1 MTEPRAVH
9 IHGHRIGAGSPTYVI
24 AEMSANHGQDF
35 NRAVDIVHAAKAAGA
50 DAIKLQ
56 TFTPD
61 LHTLNHDSAHFRVG
75 GGTLW
80 DGRTLHDL
88 YSEAYMPW
96 EWQPRLQALANQIGI
111 DLFSAPVDASSVD
124 FLEGLDVPAYK
135 IASFD
140 LVDLE
145 LVRRAARTRRP
156 LIMSTGMA
164 SLAEIAEAV
173 SAASDAGATEI
184 ALLKCTSAYPAPPS
198 EMNLRA
204 IPYLAGMFGVP
215 VGLSDHTTG
224 IESAVAAVALGA
236 CIVEKHLTLSRELP
250 GPDRAF
256 SLEPA
261 EFGQMV
267 ASIRT
272 TEAALGSARYRLGA
286 QEEASRSLRR
296 SLFVVKDV
304 RAGDIL
310 SAEHVRSI
318 RPGHG
323 LHPRHLHDV
332 LGRRAARDVARG
344 TPVTW
349 DLLGGLGAS

>member
-1 MTEPRAVH
+1 MIEPRAIH
-9 IHGHRIGAGSPTYVI
+9 IQGRRIGAGSPTYVI

-61 LHTLNHDSAHFRVG
+61 LHTLNHDSEHFRVG

-88 YSEAYMPW
+88 YAEAYMPW
-96 EWQPRLQALANQIGI
+96 DWQPRLLELAGQIGL
-111 DLFSAPVDASSVD
+111 DLFSAPVDQSSVD
-124 FLEGLDVPAYK
+124 FLERLNVPAYK

-140 LVDLE
+140 IVDLA

-173 SAASDAGATEI
+173 SAATDAGATEMV
-184 ALLKCTSAYPAPPS
+184 LLKCTSAYPAPPS

-204 IPYLAGMFGVP
+204 IPYMAEMFGVP

-224 IESAVAAVALGA
+224 IESAVVAVALGA
-236 CIVEKHLTLSRELP
+236 CVIEKHLTLSRDLP

-256 SLEPA
+256 SLEPH
-261 EFGQMV
+261 EFGRLV
-267 ASIRT
+267 AAIRT
-272 TEAALGSARYRLGA
+272 TEAALGSARYRLGP
-286 QEEASRSLRR
+286 QEQASRSLRR
-296 SLFVVKDV
+296 SLFIVQDV
-304 RAGDIL
+304 RAGEVL
-310 SAEHVRSI
+310 SADHVRSI

-323 LHPRHLHDV
+323 LHPRHLPDV
-332 LGRRAARDVARG
+332 LGRTAVHDIARG
-344 TPVTW
+344 TPVSW
-349 DLLGGLGAS
+349 DLLGGRAAS

>member
-1 MTEPRAVH
+1 MIESRAIH
-9 IHGHRIGAGSPTYVI
+9 INGRRIGPGAPTYVI

-35 NRAVDIVHAAKAAGA
+35 DRAVQIVHAAKAAGA

-61 LHTLNHDSAHFRVG
+61 LHTLNHDSEHFRVG

-88 YSEAYMPW
+88 YTEAYMPW
-96 EWQPRLQALANQIGI
+96 DWQPKLQAVAADIGI

-124 FLEGLDVPAYK
+124 FLESLNVPAYK

-140 LVDLE
+140 IVDLA
-145 LVRRAARTRRP
+145 LVRRAARTGRA

-164 SLAEIAEAV
+164 SLSEIGEAV
-173 SAASDAGATEI
+173 AAATEDGATEI

-198 EMNLRA
+198 QMNLRA
-204 IPYLAGMFGVP
+204 IPFIEEMFGLP

-224 IESAVAAVALGA
+224 IVSAVAAVALGA
-236 CIVEKHLTLSRELP
+236 CIVEKHMTLSRALP
-250 GPDRAF
+250 GPDSAF

-261 EFGQMV
+261 EFGEMV
-267 ASIRT
+267 TAIRT
-272 TEAALGSARYRLGA
+272 TEAALGSARWQLGP
-286 QEEASRSLRR
+286 EEQNARSLRR
-296 SLFVVKDV
+296 SLFVVRDV
-304 RAGDIL
+304 HAGETLTADQ
-310 SAEHVRSI
+310 VRSI

-323 LHPRHLHDV
+323 LHPRHLTDV
-332 LGRRAARDVARG
+332 LGRVAATDIAKG

-349 DLLGGLGAS
+349 DLLGSGTKS

>member
-1 MTEPRAVH
+1 MIATNAIH
-9 IHGHRIGAGSPTYVI
+9 INGRRIGAGSPAYVI

-35 NRAVDIVHAAKAAGA
+35 ERAVAIVHAAKAAGA

-96 EWQPRLQALANQIGI
+96 DWQPKLQALAAEIGI

-124 FLEGLDVPAYK
+124 FLETLNVPAYK

-140 LVDLE
+140 IVDLA
-145 LVRRAARTRRP
+145 LVRRAARTGRP

-164 SLAEIAEAV
+164 SLAEIGEAV
-173 SAASDAGATEI
+173 AAASDAGAAEI

-204 IPYLAGMFGVP
+204 IPFLSEMFGLP

-224 IESAVAAVALGA
+224 LVSAVAAVALGA

-261 EFGQMV
+261 EFGEMV

-272 TEAALGSARYRLGA
+272 AEAALGSARYRLGA
-286 QEEASRSLRR
+286 DEQNARSLRR
-296 SLFVVKDV
+296 SLFIVKDV
-304 RAGDIL
+304 RAGETL

-323 LHPRHLHDV
+323 LHPRHLNDV
-332 LGRRAARDVARG
+332 LGRKAARDIERG
-344 TPVTW
+344 APVTW
-349 DLLGGLGAS
+349 DLLGDSAS